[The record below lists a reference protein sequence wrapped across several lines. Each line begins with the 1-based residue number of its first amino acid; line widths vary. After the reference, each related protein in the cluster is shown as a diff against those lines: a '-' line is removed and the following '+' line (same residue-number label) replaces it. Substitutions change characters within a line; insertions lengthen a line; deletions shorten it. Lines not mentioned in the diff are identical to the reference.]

1 VVVRRGDVLV
11 PLDRNPLETWLL
23 GLCVLSGAQSFAV
36 RPDHLPVWAAWA
48 WYGLLVLGGIAGL
61 VGAYWRDAIT
71 GVLIVRAA
79 MIPVG
84 TGAYLWAAA
93 LYWTG
98 GTGVIGAA
106 VIASF
111 GLAAHW
117 RAVQITR
124 HTRSER
130 KHRR

>member
-36 RPDHLPVWAAWA
+36 HPDHLPVWAAWA

-61 VGAYWRDAIT
+61 V
-71 GVLIVRAA
+71 
-79 MIPVG
+79 VG

-98 GTGVIGAA
+98 GTGTVGAA